1 MKLRITGVLLTVVF
15 SIGLAFTLS
24 ARKSALGFTDLKSSP
39 EKTMGEGQAVNAE
52 LFTLEGCSSCP
63 PADNVLSWL
72 GDHQPLPGAAESLF
86 PSL

>member
-39 EKTMGEGQAVNAE
+39 EKTLGDGQAVIVE
-52 LFTLEGCSSCP
+52 LFILDGCSSFP
-63 PADNVLSWL
+63 PVDNVLSWL
-72 GDHQPLPGAAESLF
+72 GDHQPLPGAAELLF